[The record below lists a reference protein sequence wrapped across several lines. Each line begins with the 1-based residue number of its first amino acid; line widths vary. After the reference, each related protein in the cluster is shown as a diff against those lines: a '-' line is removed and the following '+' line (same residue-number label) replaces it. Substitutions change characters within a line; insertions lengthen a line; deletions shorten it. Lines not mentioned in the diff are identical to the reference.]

1 MLSYMD
7 GNHIDAWKEEQLEK
21 LKEEEAEG
29 IPQTDEIL
37 WDNFIERFKNA
48 FKNQNR
54 RSEAY
59 QELCKL
65 KQGESLDDFFAKFKQ
80 LAYEADVPL
89 DNKGTIET
97 LKHAMTQGLTSAI
110 INSPTF
116 DPTAKDPWTF
126 KQWEE
131 QACKSHLK
139 WKAAAKFTQRCQG
152 LFQAF
157 KLAPRQVNNPGR
169 GGYRRNNNWRHKND
183 RRTTSQGGYHMDVD
197 ATVTSD
203 INATAG
209 RGQQHSEAK
218 KAELMRSNSCFYCEI
233 KGHRAKD
240 CRKKQADR
248 GNFSGRSNNTR
259 ESTRVHAAPTMPDL
273 DNLDSL
279 AEYMKE
285 NMDSFD
291 EETKLD
297 FIGKLMPKDFPEAR
311 N

>member
-1 MLSYMD
+1 
-7 GNHIDAWKEEQLEK
+7 
-21 LKEEEAEG
+21 
-29 IPQTDEIL
+29 
-37 WDNFIERFKNA
+37 
-48 FKNQNR
+48 
-54 RSEAY
+54 
-59 QELCKL
+59 
-65 KQGESLDDFFAKFKQ
+65 
-80 LAYEADVPL
+80 
-89 DNKGTIET
+89 
-97 LKHAMTQGLTSAI
+97 MTQGLTSTI

-131 QACKSHLK
+131 QARKSHLK
-139 WKAAAKFTQRCQG
+139 WKVAAEFTQRRQG
-152 LFQAF
+152 LFQTF

-169 GGYRRNNNWRHKND
+169 GSYGRNNNWRNKND
-183 RRTTSQGGYHMDVD
+183 RRTTSQGGYHMDID

-218 KAELMRSNSCFYCEI
+218 KAELMRSNLCFYCEI

-240 CRKKQADR
+240 CCKKQADR

-259 ESTRVHAAPTMPDL
+259 ESTRVHATPIMPDIE
-273 DNLDSL
+273 NLDSL
-279 AEYMKE
+279 ADYLKE
-285 NMDSFD
+285 NMDSFN

-297 FIGKLMPKDFPEAR
+297 FIGKLMPKDFPKAQ